1 MKQTAVEWLVEQL
14 DKNTWYDESN
24 YPQANIGVIDFE
36 QAKQME
42 KEQIIDFVD
51 NLIVGMSREKI
62 EQYYNET
69 FKQQKQ

>member
-42 KEQIIDFVD
+42 KEQMIDFVD